1 MSLSYFKNL
10 ESKMENQL
18 KRNKNWV
25 KDLFKA
31 CWGVINFTR
40 SLFLNILF
48 LILVIFIIA
57 GIASSGKEPIIVESN
72 SVLKLNLV
80 GEIVEEKTFVD
91 PYSQFM
97 ADALGDN
104 ESSPEILLTDILST
118 LKKATT
124 DDRITALLIDVQYLQ
139 GSGLNK
145 LQEVGHALK
154 QFKKDSG
161 KPILIYGDY
170 FSQSQYYIAAH
181 ADEVVL
187 HPMGAVTIDGFA
199 RYRMYLKSALEKLK
213 VNTHIFR
220 VGTYKSAV
228 EPFIRDEMSEA
239 AKLAN
244 QQWLGDLWSD
254 YKSDVSSAREFE
266 PSNFD
271 EQLEGFLT
279 KLTKVNGSLADFALE
294 NAWVDKLMTHQD
306 FDTYINSEWVSE
318 EPAFIVLKDY
328 LTATKQPSMI
338 NTKDKVGIVVAKG
351 TIYNGSRTPGEIG
364 GDSTAK
370 LLKQAREDDQIKAI
384 VLRVDSPGGSAFAS
398 EVIRNEIEAIR
409 EAGKPIIVSMS
420 SMAASGGYWIS
431 ATSDE
436 IWASPTTITGSIGI
450 FGMLTTF
457 EDSLDTLGIT
467 TDGVGTTEL
476 AGFSPT
482 RALSPVMGQVIQT
495 SVEHGYDQFI
505 SLVAKERKMTKAE
518 VDNIAQ
524 GRVWSGK
531 KAFELGLV
539 DKLGYY
545 QDAIDSAAQHA
556 ELTDYQ
562 VSFVTKKL
570 TPYQI
575 LMNDLFSAYAPK
587 IEVSNTK
594 ASNGMMSIIN
604 SIMNETKTWTQL
616 NDPVGMYLYCYECDV
631 N

>member
-1 MSLSYFKNL
+1 
-10 ESKMENQL
+10 MERQL
-18 KRNKNWV
+18 KRNKNWI

-40 SLFLNILF
+40 SLILNIIF
-48 LILVIFIIA
+48 LILAIFIIA
-57 GIASSGKEPIIVESN
+57 GIAASGDQAVIVESN

-97 ADALGDN
+97 ADALDN
-104 ESSPEILLTDILST
+104 NDSSPEILLTDILT
-118 LKKATT
+118 TIKKATT
-124 DDRITALLIDVQYLQ
+124 DNRINALLIDVQYLR

-145 LQEVGHALK
+145 LQEVGHAL
-154 QFKKDSG
+154 QEFKKTSN
-161 KPILIYGDY
+161 KPVLIYGDY

-187 HPMGAVTIDGFA
+187 HPMGAVAIDGFA

-213 VNTHIFR
+213 INTHIFR

-228 EPFIRDEMSEA
+228 EPFIRDDMSEA

-254 YKSDVSSAREFE
+254 YKSDVSAVRGFTSG
-266 PSNFD
+266 NFD
-271 EQLEGFLT
+271 EQLNGFLS
-279 KLTKVNGSLADFALE
+279 KLEKVNGSLADFAID
-294 NAWVDKLMTHQD
+294 NTWVDKLMTHQE
-306 FDTYINSEWVSE
+306 FDTYVNSEWISE
-318 EPAFIVLKDY
+318 DPNFIDLNDY
-328 LTATKQPSMI
+328 LTATKQPAI
-338 NTKDKVGIVVAKG
+338 TNTKDKVGIIVAKG
-351 TIYNGSRTPGEIG
+351 TIYDGSRTPGDIG

-409 EAGKPIIVSMS
+409 AAGKPIIVSMS

-431 ATSDE
+431 ASTDE

-457 EDSLDTLGIT
+457 ENTLSTLGIT
-467 TDGVGTTEL
+467 TDGVGTTEI

-482 RALSPVMGQVIQT
+482 RALNPVMGQIIQT
-495 SVEHGYDQFI
+495 SVEHGYDKFI
-505 SLVAKERKMTKAE
+505 SLVAKERNMTKNE

-545 QDAIDSAAQHA
+545 QDAIDSAAKHA
-556 ELTDYQ
+556 ELTAYQ
-562 VSFVTKKL
+562 VTVVTKKL
-570 TPYQI
+570 TPYQTFI
-575 LMNDLFSAYAPK
+575 NDLFAAYAPT
-587 IEVSNTK
+587 IAVAVANTK
-594 ASNGMMSIIN
+594 TDNGMMSIIN
-604 SIMNETKTWTQL
+604 SIMSETKTWTQL

>member
-1 MSLSYFKNL
+1 
-10 ESKMENQL
+10 MENQL
-18 KRNKNWV
+18 KRNKNWI

-48 LILVIFIIA
+48 LILAIFIIA
-57 GIASSGKEPIIVESN
+57 GIAASGGEQVVVESN

-104 ESSPEILLTDILST
+104 ESSPEILLTDILT
-118 LKKATT
+118 TIKKATN
-124 DDRITALLIDVQYLQ
+124 DNRISALLIDVQYLR

-145 LQEVGHALK
+145 LQEVGHALN
-154 QFKKDSG
+154 QFKETSG

-187 HPMGAVTIDGFA
+187 HPMGVVAIDGFA

-213 VNTHIFR
+213 INTHIFR

-228 EPFIRDEMSEA
+228 EPFIRDEMSDA
-239 AKLAN
+239 AKVAN

-254 YKSDVSSAREFE
+254 YKLDVSNARQFE
-266 PSNFD
+266 ASNFD

-279 KLTKVNGSLADFALE
+279 KLKKVNGSLADFALD
-294 NAWVDKLMTHQD
+294 NAWVDKLMTHQE
-306 FDTYINSEWVSE
+306 FDLYVNNQWINESPKFIDLNDYLKATK
-318 EPAFIVLKDY
+318 EPA
-328 LTATKQPSMI
+328 LT

-351 TIYNGSRTPGEIG
+351 TIYNGSRTPGDIG

-409 EAGKPIIVSMS
+409 ASGKPIIVSMS

-431 ATSDE
+431 ASTDE

-457 EDSLDTLGIT
+457 EDTLETIGIT
-467 TDGVGTTEL
+467 TDGVGTTEI

-482 RALSPVMGQVIQT
+482 RSLNPVMGQVIQT

-505 SLVAKERKMTKAE
+505 GLVAKERNMTKLE
-518 VDNIAQ
+518 VDKIAQ

-531 KAFELGLV
+531 KALELGLV

-545 QDAIDSAAQHA
+545 QDAIDSAAKHA
-556 ELTDYQ
+556 DLAEYQ
-562 VSFVTKKL
+562 VTFVTKQL
-570 TPYQI
+570 TPYQMFI
-575 LMNDLFSAYAPK
+575 NDLFAAYAPS
-587 IEVSNTK
+587 VAVTNTK
-594 ASNGMMSIIN
+594 ANNGMMNIIK